1 MPARRPVRPAPVAA
15 LTVPRVE
22 DPVVSRIVDPM
33 VEAIRD
39 LQRRI
44 AILET
49 PTTVVAATARSPL
62 FDTEISPAQI
72 VLPTNNWN
80 PGVFGVIT
88 LVRVTTDATRVV
100 SGMVGGVEG
109 IIVCLLN
116 VNAVGSNTPIYSD
129 EDALSLAANRFH
141 NSGAG
146 SKSGQSSGAVWY
158 RYEAARSRWVNIMD
172 TQ

>member
-1 MPARRPVRPAPVAA
+1 MPAKRPVRPASVAA

-22 DPVVSRIVDPM
+22 DPAVSRIVDPM
-33 VEAIRD
+33 VTAIRD

-44 AILET
+44 ALLEGV
-49 PTTVVAATARSPL
+49 PASGSTVVASPL
-62 FDTEISPAQI
+62 FDTTLTPAQI

-80 PGVFGVIT
+80 PGVFGVVT

-100 SGMVGGVEG
+100 SGMAGGVDG

-116 VNAVGSNTPIYSD
+116 VNATGSNTPTYSH
-129 EDALSLAANRFH
+129 EDALSLPANRFI
-141 NSGAG
+141 NSGG
-146 SKSGQSSGAVWY
+146 LNKNGQSSGAVWY
-158 RYEAARSRWVNIMD
+158 MYESARSRWVNIMD